1 MSEFDRQQYA
11 EQRRPHFNM
20 KKPTVTYVLIG
31 INLLMY
37 ILMTAIGYIND
48 WGQNLQL
55 ILFGAKVNELIDVGQ
70 VWRLL
75 TCVFLHVGIA
85 HLICN
90 CYAIYV
96 YGPVVERLF
105 GKARFLTIY
114 IVGGIMG
121 SLMSYAFSDAASAGA
136 SGAIFG
142 LIGCMFYFRE
152 KYPDIFRRIF
162 GKSLFIILG
171 LNLLFGFIQPG
182 IDNFGHIGGFIGG
195 FVSAWVVGLLGEY
208 VMPFKR
214 IFAALVLAMIATG
227 FFAVGVIF

>member
-162 GKSLFIILG
+162 GRSLFIILG

-227 FFAVGVIF
+227 LFAVGVIF

>member
-1 MSEFDRQQYA
+1 
-11 EQRRPHFNM
+11 M

-162 GKSLFIILG
+162 GRSLFIILG

-227 FFAVGVIF
+227 LFAVGVIF

>member
-1 MSEFDRQQYA
+1 
-11 EQRRPHFNM
+11 M

-37 ILMTAIGYIND
+37 ILMTVIGYIND

-162 GKSLFIILG
+162 GRSLFIILG

-227 FFAVGVIF
+227 LFAVGVIF

>member
-1 MSEFDRQQYA
+1 
-11 EQRRPHFNM
+11 
-20 KKPTVTYVLIG
+20 
-31 INLLMY
+31 
-37 ILMTAIGYIND
+37 
-48 WGQNLQL
+48 
-55 ILFGAKVNELIDVGQ
+55 
-70 VWRLL
+70 
-75 TCVFLHVGIA
+75 
-85 HLICN
+85 
-90 CYAIYV
+90 
-96 YGPVVERLF
+96 
-105 GKARFLTIY
+105 
-114 IVGGIMG
+114 MG

-162 GKSLFIILG
+162 GRSLFRILG

-227 FFAVGVIF
+227 LFAVGVIF

>member
-37 ILMTAIGYIND
+37 ILMTVIGYIND

-162 GKSLFIILG
+162 GRSLFIILG

-227 FFAVGVIF
+227 LFAVGVIF